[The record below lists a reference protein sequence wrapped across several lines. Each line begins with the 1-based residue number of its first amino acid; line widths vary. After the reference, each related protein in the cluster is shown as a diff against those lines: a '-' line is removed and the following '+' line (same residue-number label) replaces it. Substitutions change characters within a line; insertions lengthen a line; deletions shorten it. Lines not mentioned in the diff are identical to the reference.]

1 MNHLI
6 LTGIVATTPRFVPT
20 EAGSVLTF
28 RFYHYDEHAETDQT
42 GSWVTAS
49 LFGIMA
55 DEAYTEL
62 GKGDRLTLTG
72 KLLVRD
78 WDNGQYSGTAV
89 EIKVYSYKV
98 EKKWNDNEPQAQA
111 HSCNCGNC
119 DRNAEVA

>member
-6 LTGIVATTPRFVPT
+6 LTGMVATTPRFVPT

-28 RFYHYDEHAETDQT
+28 RFYHLDEDNAT
-42 GSWVTAS
+42 GSWVTAT

-55 DEAYTEL
+55 DEAYTTIS
-62 GKGDRLTLTG
+62 KGDRLMLTG

-78 WDNGQYSGTAV
+78 WDNGERSGTAV
-89 EIKVYSYKV
+89 EVKVSSYITQ
-98 EKKWNDNEPQAQA
+98 KKWNDNEPQPQA